1 MLRTRQAV
9 EKLTNRTSR
18 FELVMS
24 EETEY
29 NYSMSSIRLLRVGW
43 LPEWQMSSQLRYMQ
57 PL

>member
-1 MLRTRQAV
+1 
-9 EKLTNRTSR
+9 
-18 FELVMS
+18 MS